1 MKLLRL
7 VWWPVF
13 MCFLAAGCGR
23 APDAASAPA
32 VEPSRSTPAPSP
44 TRAAPF
50 RILAGSENKV
60 LEPTLADFSRQTGIP
75 VEMVYRGSV
84 DIMLELQNGAAG
96 YQAVW
101 PASTLWIDL
110 AGNKDV
116 RGATSIT
123 RSPVVFGIKRS
134 RADKLGLV
142 VGQPLPLRR
151 VIELTKSGQLRFL
164 MTSPTQSNSGAMAY
178 LGGLHAL
185 AGRDDAVTQAD
196 LENPALAQGIQDFLA
211 AVDRTSASS
220 GWLKDLYVGNPF
232 LFDAM
237 VNYEATV
244 IEANLELVAKKEEP
258 LIVFYPADGQAIADS
273 PLAFVARADNPRE
286 ADFNTLRDY
295 LLSPAVQSRLG
306 ELGRRT
312 GLVGTETASA
322 VFRPDWG
329 LDAARI
335 LQPFPLPAAPVV
347 RSALGLYQTTFKRP
361 SLNALVLDFSGSMEG
376 VGERQLKAAMQL
388 LLVEEEA
395 NKYLLR
401 TGRRDLTF
409 IVPFDGKPRPI
420 RHAAG
425 NDPAQLEDLRL
436 YVQQLKVGGGT
447 DIYAGARAALAE
459 LAANKGGEDYR
470 TSIILMTDGKSEGS
484 FDEFKR
490 DWEKNQIPIFTIMF
504 GDADP
509 AQLERISK
517 LTRARSFD
525 GRKDLVAAFREARG
539 YY

>member
-1 MKLLRL
+1 M
-7 VWWPVF
+7 WVF
-13 MCFLAAGCGR
+13 VAGCGR
-23 APDAASAPA
+23 APEAPPAGAVESSASAKNAASPP
-32 VEPSRSTPAPSP
+32 VVRSE
-44 TRAAPF
+44 PF

-60 LEPTLADFSRQTGIP
+60 LEPTLAAFTARSGIP

-84 DIMLELQNGAAG
+84 DIMLELQNGAPG

-101 PASTLWIDL
+101 PASTLWIEL
-110 AGNKDV
+110 SGNKAV

-134 RADKLGLV
+134 KAAKLGLAP
-142 VGQPLPLRR
+142 GQPLPIRR
-151 VIELTKSGQLRFL
+151 MLELARGGQLRFL
-164 MTSPTQSNSGAMAY
+164 MTSPTQSNSGAMAF

-185 AGRDDAVTQAD
+185 AGREDALTQAD
-196 LENPALAQGIQDFLA
+196 LESPVLAQNIQDFLA

-220 GWLKDLYVGNPF
+220 GWLKDLYIGNPG

-237 VNYEATV
+237 VNYESTI
-244 IEANLELVAKKEEP
+244 IEANLELVARQEEP

-273 PLAFVARADNPRE
+273 PLAFVGRADNTRE
-286 ADFNTLRDY
+286 ADFNALRDY
-295 LLSPAVQSRLG
+295 LLSAPVQSRLG

-312 GLVGTETASA
+312 GLVGTETASG
-322 VFRPDWG
+322 VFKAEWG

-361 SLNALVLDFSGSMEG
+361 SLTVFVLDFSGSMQGE
-376 VGERQLKAAMQL
+376 GERQLKSAMQL
-388 LLVEEEA
+388 ILVEEEA

-401 TGRRDLTF
+401 TGRRDLTL
-409 IVPFDGKPRPI
+409 IVPFDGKPRQTLS
-420 RHAAG
+420 AAG
-425 NDPAQLEDLRL
+425 NDPARLESLRVF
-436 YVQQLKVGGGT
+436 VQQQVAGGGT
-447 DIYAGARAALAE
+447 DVYAAARLALAE
-459 LAANKGGEDYR
+459 LAKHKGVEDYQ

-490 DWEKNQIPIFTIMF
+490 EWEKNPVPVFTIMF
-504 GDADP
+504 GQADP
-509 AQLERISK
+509 SQLERISK

-525 GRKDLVAAFREARG
+525 GRKDLISAFREARG
-539 YY
+539 YN